1 MTIAPNPLYP
11 ERAPQAFEV
20 SYAGN
25 PAGNRGDM
33 RFEEGI
39 GTDTDVP
46 NDFVRGAFIDTT
58 NAPGRINH
66 NNPEM
71 VYKYPEETMAER
83 AHVGSSTWIEAPAM
97 LSDFVAGASAGQT
110 PPQFEMIIVPG
121 GYMYRRAPTVIT
133 D

>member
-11 ERAPQAFEV
+11 ERVPQAFEV
-20 SYAGN
+20 ALAAN

-46 NDFVRGAFIDTT
+46 NDFVRGAYVDTAARAGT
-58 NAPGRINH
+58 LNQKD
-66 NNPEM
+66 PEH
-71 VYKYPEETMAER
+71 VFKHPEETMAER

-110 PPQFEMIIVPG
+110 PPQFEMIVVPG
-121 GYMYRRAPTVIT
+121 GYMYRRAPTVIS

>member
-20 SYAGN
+20 AYAGN
-25 PAGNRGDM
+25 VPGNRGDM

-83 AHVGSSTWIEAPAM
+83 AHVGSSSWIEAPAM

>member
-1 MTIAPNPLYP
+1 MTLGPNPLYQ

-20 SYAGN
+20 AYAGN
-25 PAGNRGDM
+25 VPGNRGDM

-58 NAPGRINH
+58 SMPGRINY
-66 NNPEM
+66 NNPEAQ
-71 VYKYPEETMAER
+71 YKHADETMRER

-97 LSDFVAGASAGQT
+97 LSDFVAGAGAGQT
-110 PPQFEMIIVPG
+110 PPQFEMIRVSG
-121 GYMYRRAPTVIT
+121 GYAYRRAPTVI
-133 D
+133 DD

>member
-11 ERAPQAFEV
+11 ERAPQAFEL
-20 SYAGN
+20 AFAAN
-25 PAGNRGDM
+25 PPGNRGDM

-46 NDFVRGAFIDTT
+46 NDFVRGAFVDPTS
-58 NAPGRINH
+58 APGRINH
-66 NNPEM
+66 NNPNM
-71 VYKYPEETMAER
+71 VYKDAAETMAER

-110 PPQFEMIIVPG
+110 PPQFEMIVVPG
-121 GYMYRRAPTVIT
+121 RPMYRRAPTVI
-133 D
+133 DD